1 MNKLLKVQ
9 RTSTGRLLVLTLAAF
24 LHCATLSQAQ
34 DNGADQSDY
43 FVSKELRAV
52 PALFGYCPAAYL
64 LEGKAMKGK
73 SELQVRHHGRV
84 YYLSSEKAR
93 SLFLA
98 NPDKFLPQFDG
109 LNATALG
116 GSYGNRFAANPEA
129 FLIVDNKVYLF
140 SGARG
145 MRAFQ
150 KDPDRYI
157 QMGNARFAE
166 PGLGGHCPVTYHEA
180 SVALEGDPKYSAV
193 YGGWTYHFLSEEKKK
208 QFLEDPERYLPRFRG
223 TCVTMLA
230 EGKMVTGDPEI
241 FLLNDGSLY
250 LFQGSSQRVRFMK
263 NPRGILADAEVQW
276 KKLRAEEE
284 ARLRQ

>member
-1 MNKLLKVQ
+1 MNELLKGL
-9 RTSTGRLLVLTLAAF
+9 REIYGRSLVLAIAASLSLAAVS
-24 LHCATLSQAQ
+24 HAQ
-34 DNGADQSDY
+34 DESPDQSDY

-64 LEGKAMKGK
+64 LEGKATVGK
-73 SELQVRHHGRV
+73 SEFQVRHHGRV

-93 SLFLA
+93 SLFLG
-98 NPDKFLPQFDG
+98 NPEKFLPQFDG

-145 MRAFQ
+145 IRAFQ

-157 QMGNARFAE
+157 QMGSARFAE
-166 PGLGGHCPVTYHEA
+166 PGLGGRCPVTYHEA
-180 SVALEGDPKYSAV
+180 GVALMGNSDYSAV

-208 QFLEDPERYLPRFRG
+208 QFLEDPERFLPRFRG

-230 EGKMVTGDPEI
+230 EGMMVTGNPEF
-241 FLLNDGSLY
+241 FLLNEGRLY
-250 LFQGSSQRVRFMK
+250 LFQDSPQRIRFMK
-263 NPRGILADAEVQW
+263 NPHGILTDAEKQW
-276 KKLRAEEE
+276 KKLREEEE
-284 ARLRQ
+284 ARLRR